1 MTLKFKQGIYGF
13 TYDSIN
19 DEILEIINE
28 PITLLEINVFNK
40 YSGNT
45 LMFTDID
52 IINEMFEF
60 DELYGDFL
68 YILEEDK

>member
-1 MTLKFKQGIYGF
+1 MRYKFKENIYGF

-19 DEILEIINE
+19 GEILEIINE

-52 IINEMFEF
+52 VINEMFEF

>member
-1 MTLKFKQGIYGF
+1 MKYKFKQGIYGF